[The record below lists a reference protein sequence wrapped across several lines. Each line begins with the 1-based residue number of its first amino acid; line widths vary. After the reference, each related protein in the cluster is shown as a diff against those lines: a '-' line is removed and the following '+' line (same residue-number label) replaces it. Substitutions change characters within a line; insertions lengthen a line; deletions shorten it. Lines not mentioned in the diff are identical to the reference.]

1 MKSSLIATAVL
12 LLCAGCMEDTMS
24 GTGANSTGGTASG
37 TIRERS
43 DGNYAL
49 GVTVAGGAFCSAVY
63 SDPEPGGS
71 EIRPLACT
79 GGQSGNA
86 TVLYDDGGKPRS
98 ATYGGLEIGS
108 GTVRF

>member
-1 MKSSLIATAVL
+1 MKSYMIALPVV

-43 DGNYAL
+43 DGTYAL
-49 GVTVAGGAFCSAVY
+49 GVTIGGGAFCSAIY
-63 SDPEPGGS
+63 RDPEPGGS

-79 GGQSGNA
+79 NGQSGNA
-86 TVLYDDGGKPRS
+86 TVLYDAAGVPRS

-108 GTVRF
+108 GTVMF